1 MFDTTPW
8 VRLQSTFS
16 PAIALLLLV
25 WIVPVRTEPTSYNDP
40 FRAIARQASKP
51 PDPPICCLK
60 PLPSLES
67 VEGDLLLSFE
77 EWKAR
82 QHQAPESMSSSNV
95 PNDGSNSAGNE
106 NSSSNSVKFQDT
118 TPSTT
123 ATDDQLYAPT
133 PELPLT
139 YLSHFR
145 VPLVDRFNYASLD
158 CSARVHKAHKGAK
171 NPSNILSSKKDRY
184 MLTPCKT
191 TGEKQFVVI
200 ELCEDIRIDTVQLAN
215 FEFFSGVFKDFTV
228 SVARTSSEEWIT
240 AGSYKAKNVR
250 GVQVL
255 Y

>member
-1 MFDTTPW
+1 MFDTTSW
-8 VRLQSTFS
+8 VRLQNTFS

-25 WIVPVRTEPTSYNDP
+25 WIVPVRTEPISHNDP

-82 QHQAPESMSSSNV
+82 QHRAPESMSSSNV
-95 PNDGSNSAGNE
+95 PNDGSNSAGSE
-106 NSSSNSVKFQDT
+106 NSSSNSMNFQDT
-118 TPSTT
+118 APSTT
-123 ATDDQLYAPT
+123 VTDDQSYVPT

-171 NPSNILSSKKDRY
+171 TRQTSCRQRKTGTCSPHARRLEKNNLLLLSYAKISGLILCSWPISSF
-184 MLTPCKT
+184 LVGC
-191 TGEKQFVVI
+191 
-200 ELCEDIRIDTVQLAN
+200 
-215 FEFFSGVFKDFTV
+215 S
-228 SVARTSSEEWIT
+228 RTSLS
-240 AGSYKAKNVR
+240 VLR
-250 GVQVL
+250 GL
-255 Y
+255 PPKSG